1 MNSTK
6 AKKLFL
12 FLGIIT
18 FLLGF
23 LMTISHIKF
32 GAYLVLFGIV
42 LLGLD
47 LIPKILRSIIYSSKE
62 IQNTSYPNI
71 AQSIGI
77 TAMNVLMVIL
87 IIKLKLELGL
97 NELFEKEASL
107 LICELLIVGIPLGVA
122 YLIRK
127 KLTNNNSFNLK
138 IENKRI
144 IPFIVIGSIVLLF
157 GIADPIGN
165 LIPMPESFKKAFMDF
180 GSQTGIF
187 AFLLLVIAAPILE
200 ELLFRGIILDGLLKK
215 YSPLISIL
223 ISSLLFGFAHLNP
236 WQFVNGLII
245 GIFSGWVYFRTR
257 SVLPSIIIH
266 ASANLS
272 GFLFRQF
279 VDINSLMNDSLIK
292 IFGGVTNLI
301 LSIVGSIII
310 VSICI
315 YFLIKEFNK
324 ESALVLTN
332 Q

>member
-1 MNSTK
+1 MNSTI

-12 FLGIIT
+12 LLGIIT

-23 LMTISHIKF
+23 LMVISHIKS
-32 GAYLVLFGIV
+32 GAYFVLFGIV
-42 LLGLD
+42 LLGLT
-47 LIPKILRSIIYSSKE
+47 LIPKILGSIINGSE
-62 IQNTSYPNI
+62 ENRITNFPNI
-71 AQSIGI
+71 SQSFGI

-87 IIKLKLELGL
+87 TVKVKSGF
-97 NELFEKEASL
+97 NELIGKEASM
-107 LICELLIVGIPLGVA
+107 LICELLIVGIPLGIA

-127 KLTNNNSFNLK
+127 KLTNNYSFNLK
-138 IENKRI
+138 IINKRT
-144 IPFIVIGSIVLLF
+144 IPFIVISSVLLLF

-165 LIPMPESFKKAFMDF
+165 LIPMPESFKKALMDF
-180 GSQTGIF
+180 GSQTGVF

-200 ELLFRGIILDGLLKK
+200 ELLYRGIILDGLLNK

-223 ISSLLFGFAHLNP
+223 ISSLLFGIAHLNP
-236 WQFVNGLII
+236 WSFVNGFII

-272 GFLFRQF
+272 GFLFKYF
-279 VDINSLMNDSLIK
+279 VDTNSLMNDSLVE

-301 LSIVGSIII
+301 LMIIGSIII
-310 VSICI
+310 VTICI
-315 YFLIKEFNK
+315 CFLIKEFNK
-324 ESALVLTN
+324 ESSLVQTN

>member
-1 MNSTK
+1 MNSNK
-6 AKKLFL
+6 PEKLFL
-12 FLGIIT
+12 TIGIIT
-18 FLLGF
+18 FILGILL
-23 LMTISHIKF
+23 TISHIKYGSYF
-32 GAYLVLFGIV
+32 ILFGIV
-42 LLGLD
+42 ILGLI
-47 LIPKILRSIIYSSKE
+47 LIPKMLRNITRSTNE
-62 IQNTSYPNI
+62 NQNAYYPNI

-77 TAMNVLMVIL
+77 TALNVLMVVFT
-87 IIKLKLELGL
+87 IKLTSGLDELIGKEVL
-97 NELFEKEASL
+97 MFVCELF
-107 LICELLIVGIPLGVA
+107 IVGIPLGIA

-127 KLTNNNSFNLK
+127 KFTNNNSFNLK
-138 IENKRI
+138 IEKIRI
-144 IPFIVIGSIVLLF
+144 LPFIIIGSVVLLF

-165 LIPMPESFKKAFMDF
+165 IIPMPESFKKSIMDF

-215 YSPLISIL
+215 YSPLAAIL
-223 ISSLLFGFAHLNP
+223 ISSLLFGLAHLNP
-236 WQFVNGLII
+236 WSFINGLFI
-245 GIFSGWVYFRTR
+245 GIFSGWVYYKTR

-272 GFLFRQF
+272 GFLFKYF
-279 VDINSLMNDSLIK
+279 VDVNALMNDSLVK
-292 IFGGVTNLI
+292 IYGGVTNLI

-324 ESALVLTN
+324 ESSLVRTN

>member
-6 AKKLFL
+6 PKKLFL
-12 FLGIIT
+12 ILGIIT

-23 LMTISHIKF
+23 LLTMSHIKF
-32 GAYLVLFGIV
+32 GAYFVLFGIV
-42 LLGLD
+42 ILGIT
-47 LIPKILRSIIYSSKE
+47 LIPKILRSIIYSSDE
-62 IQNTSYPNI
+62 NQNTNFPNI

-87 IIKLKLELGL
+87 TIKVKSGL
-97 NELFEKEASL
+97 DEFIGKEASL
-107 LICELLIVGIPLGVA
+107 FVCELLVVGIPLGVA

-127 KLTNNNSFNLK
+127 RLTNNNSFNLK
-138 IENKRI
+138 IEKIRI
-144 IPFIVIGSIVLLF
+144 LPFIIVGSIVLLF

-165 LIPMPESFKKAFMDF
+165 IIPMPESFKKSIMEF

-215 YSPLISIL
+215 YSPLTAIL
-223 ISSLLFGFAHLNP
+223 ISSLLFGLAHLNP
-236 WQFVNGLII
+236 WSFINGLII
-245 GIFSGWVYFRTR
+245 GTFSGWIYYKTR

-272 GFLFRQF
+272 GFLFKYF
-279 VDINSLMNDSLIK
+279 VDVNSLMNDSLVK
-292 IFGGVTNLI
+292 IYGGVTNLI
-301 LSIVGSIII
+301 LSIICSIII
-310 VSICI
+310 VSVCI

-324 ESALVLTN
+324 ESALVPTK

>member
-6 AKKLFL
+6 ANKLL
-12 FLGIIT
+12 LILGIIT
-18 FLLGF
+18 FLLGL

-32 GAYLVLFGIV
+32 GANLVLLGIV
-42 LLGLD
+42 LLCLN
-47 LIPKILRSIIYSSKE
+47 LIPRILRGIIYSSE
-62 IQNTSYPNI
+62 ENQNKNFPNI
-71 AQSIGI
+71 TQSAGI
-77 TAMNVLMVIL
+77 TAMNVLMAIL
-87 IIKLKLELGL
+87 IINKVKSGLIELVG
-97 NELFEKEASL
+97 EEASS

-144 IPFIVIGSIVLLF
+144 IPFIVIGSVVLLF

-180 GSQTGIF
+180 GSQNGVF

-200 ELLFRGIILDGLLKK
+200 ELLFRGIILDGLLKN
-215 YSPLISIL
+215 YSPVISIL
-223 ISSLLFGFAHLNP
+223 ISSILFGIAHLNP
-236 WQFVNGLII
+236 WQFVNGLLI

-279 VDINSLMNDSLIK
+279 VDINSLMNDSLVK

-301 LSIVGSIII
+301 LFIVGSIILTL
-310 VSICI
+310 ICI
-315 YFLIKEFNK
+315 YFLINEFKK
-324 ESALVLTN
+324 ESALIKTI